1 MENHHVLWVNQRTKW
16 AMFNRYVTN
25 YQRVAILVSNIPS
38 YDVNPAHF
46 PRAFRVW
53 QLSVGTSPAAPG
65 SGVGEMQPKKQAGNL
80 SNPIIM
86 RVYIYNIYVC
96 VSISIYLKIQCIYIF
111 LNICYMHH
119 ITLPHTFMEKLMHWC
134 SAQLL
139 DMDHVWIPTWWNFEA
154 ATPACP
160 KCPAF
165 LRK

>member
-53 QLSVGTSPAAPG
+53 QLSIGTSPAAPG

-86 RVYIYNIYVC
+86 RVYIYMCVC
-96 VSISIYLKIQCIYIF
+96 VSISMYLKIQCIYIYIF
-111 LNICYMHH
+111 FKIYVICT
-119 ITLPHTFMEKLMHWC
+119 ISPCRTLLWK
-134 SAQLL
+134 S
-139 DMDHVWIPTWWNFEA
+139 
-154 ATPACP
+154 
-160 KCPAF
+160 
-165 LRK
+165 